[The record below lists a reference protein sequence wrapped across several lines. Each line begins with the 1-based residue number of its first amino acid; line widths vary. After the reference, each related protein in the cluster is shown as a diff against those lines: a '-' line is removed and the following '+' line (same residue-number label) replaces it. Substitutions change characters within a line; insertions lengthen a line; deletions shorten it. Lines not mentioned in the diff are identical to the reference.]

1 MENLMRHP
9 RLITAL
15 LTLTAALLAFTAG
28 QQQGRESFVA
38 TIPAPADAVVP
49 PLPIPPVT
57 AIAPTGDVADVVAY
71 YEAHRDEL
79 VAHFQ
84 DETRAA
90 ALFAMYAVH
99 IAVPY
104 GETPGASTLAGYVQ
118 LERAHCGVYSAVQHE
133 MNLALGLESRM
144 LAFEDGS
151 HGWTEVR
158 VNGEWELF
166 DSTTNVW
173 VNRSMQEMLEGVER
187 DYRMFYTPVL
197 DAAAPDV
204 YRAHLQEG
212 AYPGYYNIPAF
223 RARIPFIGLE
233 RGVRFAAIR
242 PA

>member
-1 MENLMRHP
+1 MRHP
-9 RLITAL
+9 RLIVTLFTL
-15 LTLTAALLAFTAG
+15 LAALLAYSAG
-28 QQQGRESFVA
+28 QQQGRDSVTF
-38 TIPAPADAVVP
+38 TIPPSADADVP

-57 AIAPTGDVADVVAY
+57 EIAPTGDVADVVAY
-71 YEAHRDEL
+71 YTAHEDEVIAL
-79 VAHFQ
+79 FGDA
-84 DETRAA
+84 DRAA
-90 ALFAMYAVH
+90 ALFAMYTAH

-104 GETPGASTLAGYVQ
+104 GETEPPPYALANYVTRN
-118 LERAHCGVYSAVQHE
+118 RAHCGVYSAVQHE

-173 VNRSMQEMLEGVER
+173 VNHAVEQLVQGIER
-187 DYRMFYTPVL
+187 DYRMFYTPSL
-197 DAAAPDV
+197 DENAPDV